1 MKRNVAG
8 LVIVFVGAAVVQLA
22 TSGTYLRYVKP
33 GMRWML
39 LAAGLIL
46 IVLAVTDVVL
56 DSRTRPAERTQ
67 PPARPEDAWRNAPWR
82 AGRRDD
88 EPDQH
93 EHAADDGHGQ
103 HGLPRAAW
111 LLLIPIFAL
120 LVVDPP
126 ALGADAAQ
134 RQSPV
139 AAKPVAAQ
147 GNAFWQGDHSYGPA
161 VIALRDYAVWAVW
174 EKDAMK
180 GRSFQLTGFVT
191 PDKNGVWYVTRIGV
205 TCCVADATAFMVE
218 ARGPAAPPK
227 NQWITVTGTWAEP
240 TKRTDGDVA
249 VLTVETIKPV
259 TAPANPYES

>member
-46 IVLAVTDVVL
+46 IAIAVADVLAE
-56 DSRTRPAERTQ
+56 TRAQ
-67 PPARPEDAWRNAPWR
+67 
-82 AGRRDD
+82 
-88 EPDQH
+88 
-93 EHAADDGHGQ
+93 DDGHGH

-134 RQSPV
+134 RQSPI
-139 AAKPVAAQ
+139 ASKPATAKDNAWLASQ
-147 GNAFWQGDHSYGPA
+147 GNAPTALA
-161 VIALRDYAVWAVW
+161 VRDYAVWAVW
-174 EKDAMK
+174 ARESMK
-180 GRSFQLTGFVT
+180 GRAFQLTGFVT
-191 PDKNGVWYVTRIGV
+191 PAKNGTWYVTRIGL
-205 TCCVADATAFMVE
+205 TCCVADGTAFMVE
-218 ARGPAAPPK
+218 ARGQTAPPK
-227 NQWITVTGTWAEP
+227 NQWVTVTGQWAEP
-240 TKRTDGDVA
+240 TKRVDGDVA
-249 VLTVETIKPV
+249 ALTVETVNPV
-259 TAPANPYES
+259 TAPANPYE

>member
-1 MKRNVAG
+1 VRRNVAG

-46 IVLAVTDVVL
+46 IVLAVADVL
-56 DSRTRPAERTQ
+56 ADTRRKPA
-67 PPARPEDAWRNAPWR
+67 AS
-82 AGRRDD
+82 
-88 EPDQH
+88 
-93 EHAADDGHGQ
+93 DDGHGH

-139 AAKPVAAQ
+139 AAKPADPKSNSWLANNSQGAA
-147 GNAFWQGDHSYGPA
+147 PVELA
-161 VIALRDYAVWAVW
+161 VRDYAVWAVW
-174 EKDAMK
+174 EKESMK
-180 GRSFQLTGFVT
+180 GRAFQLTGFVT
-191 PDKNGVWYVTRIGV
+191 PAKNGTWYVTRIGL
-205 TCCVADATAFMVE
+205 TCCVADGTAFMVE
-218 ARGPAAPPK
+218 ARGQTAPPK
-227 NQWITVTGTWAEP
+227 NQWVTVTGQWAEP

-249 VLTVETIKPV
+249 ALTVETVKPV
-259 TAPANPYES
+259 TAPANPYE